1 MKMKSVVMLAVA
13 MGCGLVAM
21 LGVRKVL
28 EGNQANAKD
37 TVKVLVAVTEL
48 VPGEPL
54 VEAKNVTFKEW
65 PKDLTPPGAI
75 TKPEQFKDRAMK
87 VQVSP
92 GEALLLSK
100 LGDPGVYSASSE
112 IPDGMRVAT
121 VKVDPTMTHSG
132 LMMPGDYV
140 DVLVTY
146 AMTNPKT
153 RKPVKKI
160 KTVLELVKVFANDN
174 QRASA
179 ATSNAQAQ
187 SETTAKYVSLLVTP
201 KQDIRLKLAKEFGDL
216 HLTLR
221 PKGDN
226 TLTISDDLDEF
237 MFDEE
242 ESIAGS
248 DGNESS
254 NTEGKAESS
263 EGNQDSKQSQQITEF
278 LEENEQEKPVEE
290 TAAPVVPE
298 KQQWKIVIF
307 KGEEKVEEFVD
318 LPEEKTEVLVA
329 PPETTTPVDSAST
342 KNSWWS
348 SAFQM
353 MKQSRTTTEP
363 ELQAQQD

>member
-1 MKMKSVVMLAVA
+1 MKMKSVVMLVVA

-37 TVKVLVAVTEL
+37 TVKVLVAITEL

-75 TKPEQFKDRAMK
+75 TKPEQIKDRAMK
-87 VQVSP
+87 VQASP

-100 LGDPGVYSASSE
+100 LGDPGIYSASSE

-146 AMTNPKT
+146 SMTNPKT

-160 KTVLELVKVFANDN
+160 KTVLELIKVFANDN

-179 ATSNAQAQ
+179 ATSNAQGQ
-187 SETTAKYVSLLVTP
+187 SETAAKHVSLLVTP
-201 KQDIRLKLAKEFGDL
+201 KQDIRLKLAQEKGEL

-221 PKGDN
+221 PKGDT
-226 TLTISDDLDEF
+226 TLTMSEDLDEF

-242 ESIAGS
+242 EDLAG
-248 DGNESS
+248 DVPHETS
-254 NTEGKAESS
+254 NSEGGEGK
-263 EGNQDSKQSQQITEF
+263 DKSQQITEF
-278 LEENEQEKPVEE
+278 LDENEKDKTT
-290 TAAPVVPE
+290 TADESATPVVPA
-298 KQQWKIVIF
+298 KPQWKIVIF

-318 LPEEKTEVLVA
+318 LPEEEIEVLNA
-329 PPETTTPVDSAST
+329 PPESDTPVDSAST

-348 SAFQM
+348 AAFQK
-353 MKQSRTTTEP
+353 MKSPKTTTEP
-363 ELQAQQD
+363 KLQAQQD